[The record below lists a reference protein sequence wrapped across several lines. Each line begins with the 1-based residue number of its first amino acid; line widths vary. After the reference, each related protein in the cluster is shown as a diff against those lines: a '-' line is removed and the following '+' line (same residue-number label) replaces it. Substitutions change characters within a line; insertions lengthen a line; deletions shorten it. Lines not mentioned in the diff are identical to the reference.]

1 MLREQTYRKILLSK
15 GYRYS
20 EENNIF
26 LKQGRTFR
34 PYTNHICSFLVME
47 QKDFKKMQSEGIIK
61 PNNEFEVVLSKE
73 LDEYEEA
80 LALIND
86 FSFKEYG
93 SIPNTS
99 RTLISI
105 PLAYTTI
112 RENED
117 MEISVYCDLINQTV
131 STFLDGVE
139 VEKITYANIKSM
151 IKYFLTNLDF
161 DSLVSVDDEWIE
173 KKDEKERVYIKKHDD
188 RLTLGEC
195 LHLLR
200 EMVKIGLLENDYS
213 EENDE
218 DPESRLLIYRE
229 ESNEYP
235 EGWYSEDFISVAS
248 ELSVNPGSQK
258 NLWKALEEVGY
269 EPVFEEV

>member
-20 EENNIF
+20 EEDN
-26 LKQGRTFR
+26 LYSKGGRIYR
-34 PYTNHICSFLVME
+34 PYSNSLCSYLVMDE
-47 QKDFKKMQSEGIIK
+47 EDFSKTKEKK
-61 PNNEFEVVLSKE
+61 NEYELILSKE

-86 FSFKEYG
+86 FSFNEYG

-99 RTLISI
+99 RTLVSI
-105 PLAYTTI
+105 PLAYTTVG
-112 RENED
+112 ENEET
-117 MEISVYCDLINQTV
+117 EISVYCNLIDRTV
-131 STFLDGVE
+131 TTFIDRIE
-139 VEKITYANIKSM
+139 VERVFYPNLRSM
-151 IKYFLTNLDF
+151 IKNFLSFLDF
-161 DSLVSVDDEWIE
+161 DSLVLINDEWE
-173 KKDEKERVYIKKHDD
+173 KKRNESRTYIKDHNEK
-188 RLTLGEC
+188 LSLKEC
-195 LHLLR
+195 ICLL
-200 EMVKIGLLENDYS
+200 EGMVKIGLLENDYS

-258 NLWKALEEVGY
+258 KLWKALEEVGY